1 MMVVFIR
8 NLELLIAI
16 MFLKKLRTPMQY
28 FSENIANLKPYLDFA
43 KSSSRHLTRS
53 VAFSRDFLPASYNK
67 ENNTQYKC

>member
-1 MMVVFIR
+1 
-8 NLELLIAI
+8 
-16 MFLKKLRTPMQY
+16 MQY

-53 VAFSRDFLPASYNK
+53 VAFSRDFLAASYNK